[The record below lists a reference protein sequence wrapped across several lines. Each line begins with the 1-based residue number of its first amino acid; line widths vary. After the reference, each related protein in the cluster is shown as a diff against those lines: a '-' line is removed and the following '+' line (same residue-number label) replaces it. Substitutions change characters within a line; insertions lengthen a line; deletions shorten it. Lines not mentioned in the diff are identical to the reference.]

1 MMVNMLSPFHR
12 LAAPRPRRAA
22 LFLIALAGMP
32 LSPAWAYIAPTP
44 QMDSASDI
52 RRMPY
57 QATGSCAEAA
67 AGGGGG
73 CHDSSPGNFTA
84 ATFAIRLPDGVN
96 ALAFD
101 GATALSVGIDS
112 VDTRGVSGAWLGFHL
127 RASAGHFVGAPAE
140 AVRYFAVGG
149 STVAATHSATASG
162 RLRYAVHWTPPAHVA
177 DQATV
182 TFHYCAQVVN
192 GDGERIGDG
201 PSVCGVDERTVNQKP
216 QVGELS
222 VPTAHNASD
231 SVAFRLAV
239 TAGLA
244 PASSGTFS
252 VISLPTKGRLAAA
265 GIDIATTGV
274 ITTSSLSYRPNA
286 NAAGRDRLV
295 WAVSDGVDTVTATVT
310 FNIAAAPVSPSG
322 GDSRGGGCAASASS
336 ASFPGCWWLLAAV
349 AWRRRRRAARSASPW
364 PGRRAAGRLASG
376 PMAAVAGQAHAGG
389 VRRRLS
395 SRLRSGWPAARLRRR
410 ARCSLV
416 RRARGSCRA
425 GCRRAFPVYN
435 QNVLEKCV
443 DMPESSI
450 DLY

>member
-1 MMVNMLSPFHR
+1 
-12 LAAPRPRRAA
+12 
-22 LFLIALAGMP
+22 
-32 LSPAWAYIAPTP
+32 
-44 QMDSASDI
+44 MDSASDI

-67 AGGGGG
+67 AGGGSG
-73 CHDSSPGNFTA
+73 CHDSSPGNFTT
-84 ATFAIRLPDGVN
+84 ATFAVRLPAGVN

-101 GATALSVGIDS
+101 GTTTLSVGIDS
-112 VDTRGVSGAWLGFHL
+112 ADTRGVSGAWLGFHL
-127 RASAGHFVGAPAE
+127 RASAGRFVGAPTE

-162 RLRYAVHWTPPAHVA
+162 RLRYAVHWTPPADVA
-177 DQATV
+177 DQAAV

-222 VPTAHNASD
+222 VPTAHNASA

-244 PASSGTFS
+244 PATSGAFS
-252 VISLPTKGRLAAA
+252 VVSLPTKGRVAVA

-295 WAVSDGVDTVTATVT
+295 WAVSDGVDTATATVT

-322 GDSRGGGCAASASS
+322 SRRGGGCAASASS
-336 ASFPGCWWLLAAV
+336 ASLPGCWWLLAAA
-349 AWRRRRRAARSASPW
+349 AWRLRRRASRFASPW

-376 PMAAVAGQAHAGG
+376 PMAAVAGQVMPEASAGDCRRHAAAGRLGG
-389 VRRRLS
+389 RQRVR
-395 SRLRSGWPAARLRRR
+395 GAVPAAR
-410 ARCSLV
+410 
-416 RRARGSCRA
+416 
-425 GCRRAFPVYN
+425 
-435 QNVLEKCV
+435 
-443 DMPESSI
+443 
-450 DLY
+450 